1 MKQSFT
7 VLLYSVAHFLVLVG
21 ALNWG
26 LIGLTK
32 IDAVKALFGPFTASV
47 YVAVGIAALYLIGLR
62 FT

>member
-1 MKQSFT
+1 MKVSH
-7 VLLYSVAHFLVLVG
+7 LLYSVAHFLVLVG

-32 IDAVKALFGPFTASV
+32 VDAVKAIFGVFASSV
-47 YVAVGIAALYLIGLR
+47 YVAVGLAGLFMIALR